1 MNLSI
6 NHGIVP
12 DEMKIS
18 SVIPLFILATTVH
31 LQIIYQFLF
40 FRVFQNFLNELFTTV
55 YNYIDKNRIL
65 CDSQY
70 GFRKQH
76 STSLALI
83 NIYDKIST
91 SIDSREYAVGIFL
104 DLSKAFDRVNHTIL
118 LDKLEYYGIRGLSL
132 NWFKSYL
139 SKTVQFVEFNM
150 LK

>member
-55 YNYIDKNRIL
+55 YNYIDKNRII

-76 STSLALI
+76 STSLALM